1 MKVKDNN
8 RIVQLLII
16 GAITVTLIITPN
28 LNKDSLIIP
37 KVIILFCLA
46 LFLTPILI
54 RTIRDSL
61 KNSFIKVLVA
71 LILIWFFYSLLII
84 LNSESPIEQLLFG
97 RTGRGLGFITFSS
110 VVVLTLAASLF
121 IDIKN
126 LKPLI

>member
-8 RIVQLLII
+8 QLVQLLII
-16 GAITVTLIITPN
+16 SAITVTLIITPD

-37 KVIILFCLA
+37 KVIILFCIA
-46 LFLTPILI
+46 LFLTPILA
-54 RTIRDSL
+54 RAIRDSL

-71 LILIWFFYSLLII
+71 LILIWFFYSFLII

-110 VVVLTLAASLF
+110 VVILTLAA
-121 IDIKN
+121 
-126 LKPLI
+126 